1 MINVYFYTFLTVLI
15 VSLLSFVGALSLALN
30 PEKLKKITMFFV
42 SLSAGTLLGDSFI
55 HLLPEMTG
63 EENYSHSV
71 WLWVLFGIIIFFIL
85 EKIICWRHCHIPT
98 SSEHPH
104 PLGIM
109 NLVGDGLHNFI
120 DGLVI
125 AGSFLINPTLGLA
138 TGLAVIAHEIP
149 QEIGDFGVLIH
160 AGYSRAKALL
170 LTFFSA
176 LLAIF
181 GAFIGLII
189 GAQIEN
195 FSAFIIPFTA
205 GGFIYIAT
213 ADLIPELKKDSRP
226 WQSLSQLLFILA
238 GLGIMLGLKYWL
250 E

>member
-1 MINVYFYTFLTVLI
+1 MTLIYFYTFLSVII

-30 PEKLKKITMFFV
+30 PEKLKKITIFFV

-55 HLLPEMTG
+55 HLLPEMVK
-63 EENYSHSV
+63 EKNYSPSV
-71 WLWVLFGIIIFFIL
+71 WLWVLGGIIIFFIL

-98 SSEHPH
+98 SREHPYH
-104 PLGIM
+104 LGLM

-125 AGSFLINPTLGLA
+125 AGSFLVNPSLGLA
-138 TGLAVIAHEIP
+138 TTLAVIAHEIP

-160 AGYSRAKALL
+160 AGYSRGKALFFN
-170 LTFFSA
+170 FFSG
-176 LLAIF
+176 LLAVL
-181 GAFIGLII
+181 GALITLII
-189 GAQIEN
+189 GPQIEN

-213 ADLIPELKKDSRP
+213 ADLIPELKKESRL
-226 WQSLSQLLFILA
+226 WQSLSQLLSILL
-238 GLGIMLGLKYWL
+238 GLAIMLILKYWL